1 MITELIITIAIL
13 LIAFCLICINIW
25 KLLVYTD
32 IIANFISGLTP
43 DTKLSEIKNP
53 AFSKLRYTLIQNIY
67 SLKYSLR
74 LNIIILCFLIIG
86 IILLFENITTQ
97 YKINQLNQEF
107 NIENLKN
114 YQTINILEEKYDS
127 ISLSKK
133 FLDIRVNYL
142 LDSLTYEKKENE
154 RLKKENIWLRH
165 VRMHNDD

>member
-1 MITELIITIAIL
+1 MITKLIIIAIL
-13 LIAFCLICINIW
+13 VIAICLICRNIW

-32 IIANFISGLTP
+32 TIANFISGLTP

-53 AFSKLRYTLIQNIY
+53 AFSKLRYSLIQNIY

-86 IILLFENITTQ
+86 IILLSESIVTQ
-97 YKINQLNQEF
+97 HKINQLNQEF
-107 NIENLKN
+107 NIEKLKSS
-114 YQTINILEEKYDS
+114 QTINILEEKYDS

-133 FLDIRVNYL
+133 ILDIRVSYL
-142 LDSLTYEKKENE
+142 LDSLIYEKKENE